1 MTINDLNLN
10 LLRVFHSVAKL
21 LSFTHAAKDLNLTQP
36 GISTH
41 VKQLEDY
48 YGIKLFDRLGKQV
61 ALTQSGEI
69 LFKVTSGI
77 FDSLTELQT
86 RINDLHGLL
95 AGKLSIAASISIGT
109 YILPEMLMKFRHNYP
124 AVEIKMDLLLSQQVV
139 EKTLNNAVE
148 LGFVHHHV
156 KNKSLVVKSFM
167 EDQLLLIVSRQHAW
181 AKKKSSIRLQDI
193 AEQPFLL
200 SGRGS
205 GTREIVEDLFKKNGV
220 SLNNIMELGTTDGIK
235 KGVEAN
241 LGISIISRHVVA
253 LEVGLGLIKPISLRG
268 IDLKRN
274 LYLIFHKDRYLSE
287 AARAFISFLK

>member
-1 MTINDLNLN
+1 MNINDLNLN

-41 VKQLEDY
+41 VKQLEDH
-48 YGIKLFDRLGKQV
+48 YGIKLFDRLGKKV

-69 LFKVTSGI
+69 LFKVTSNI

-86 RINDLHGLL
+86 RINDLQGLL

-109 YILPEMLMKFRHNYP
+109 YILPEMLVKFRHNYP
-124 AVEIKMDLLLSQQVV
+124 AVEIKMDLSLSQQVV

-148 LGFVHHHV
+148 LGFVHHYV
-156 KNKSLVVKSFM
+156 KDKSLVVKSFM
-167 EDQLLLIVSRQHAW
+167 EDQLLLIVSRQHEW

-205 GTREIVEDLFKKNGV
+205 GTREIVEDLFKKKGV
-220 SLNNIMELGTTDGIK
+220 LLKNIMELGTTDGIK
-235 KGVEAN
+235 KAVEAN
-241 LGISIISRHVVA
+241 LGISMISRHVVA

-268 IDLKRN
+268 IDLKQN